1 MATQASATAPERDPA
16 RARGLRRKRG
26 VAPCPPVEATS
37 LPVVPSA
44 VEVLALLTRVRS
56 VRIATAGLD
65 PSRLYDLRAFKSA
78 WVELAYLHRLA
89 AGGRHGGTV
98 VTSMRQLVA
107 GLAPLHPV
115 WKLSGDS
122 WEDRDRHHRSVRRR
136 LSALA
141 AADLLDWRIGVDED
155 LEERRTE
162 LVLRPVP
169 ELLPDELAAAASR
182 LEQWAG
188 RYDPDLN
195 SGSSTGITDV
205 KHAASPL
212 TASERQRRGCQ
223 RAREKARAR
232 RATGAVTASH
242 NEFAPPLRGSDK
254 SENNLLA
261 ERPANVHEIGEVCC
275 AETRVTRACPGA
287 GMEASSASIGLVET
301 ASPRGPGSN
310 VPSGLSGLGL
320 SGLLGRVRVR
330 EEARS
335 LVVGVIAEQALGRAG
350 VVAGWSLERGWPGGR
365 LREAWVVW
373 RFGAGVAAEW
383 GAGPAGRVDADDLA
397 CLRRAVGRYER
408 HAAARPEGFPQGGL
422 AALAQIAAVAAE
434 RGSRPRVL
442 RFGIRALDQL
452 SRRMRAVATARDPER
467 RERLAAR
474 ARRRQA
480 PPPPGCFDYRRPGSN
495 GWPAWV
501 ALDEHGDPI
510 LFMDGHFQVA
520 EHKEPPARDSPAY
533 QGVLRDARLLLG
545 LWPQHEGDG
554 RLVMAIRNQQGVEL
568 APHAVAG
575 PYQPPSHCA
584 DHADREIAELARV
597 AGLTH
602 RDARRVDPDI
612 RSQLLGQLEG
622 EQEQREA
629 AQRRERW
636 HTYLAKQQRNRDES

>member
-1 MATQASATAPERDPA
+1 MPAP
-16 RARGLRRKRG
+16 
-26 VAPCPPVEATS
+26 
-37 LPVVPSA
+37 PSA

-56 VRIATAGLD
+56 VRVATAGLD

-78 WVELAYLHRLA
+78 WAEFAYLHRLA

-141 AADLLDWRIGVDED
+141 AAGLLEWRVGLDED

-169 ELLPDELAAAASR
+169 ELLPDELAAAAAR

-195 SGSSTGITDV
+195 SGSLTGITDV
-205 KHAASPL
+205 KRAAAPL
-212 TASERQRRGCQ
+212 STSERQRRGCQ

-232 RATGAVTASH
+232 RAAGPVTPSQ

-254 SENNLLA
+254 SEKSLVV
-261 ERPANVHEIGEVCC
+261 ECPANVDEIRKVCRLN
-275 AETRVTRACPGA
+275 TRVTRASMGA
-287 GMEASSASIGLVET
+287 DMKAGSASVVVVEP
-301 ASPRGPGSN
+301 ASPRGSGSKA
-310 VPSGLSGLGL
+310 PSGFGGLGL
-320 SGLLGRVRVR
+320 SDLLQRVQARR
-330 EEARS
+330 EARA
-335 LVVGVIAEQALGRAG
+335 LVVEAIAEQALSRAG
-350 VVAGWSLERGWPGGR
+350 EVAGWPSGRRVPVGR

-373 RFGAGVAAEW
+373 RFGASVAADR
-383 GAGPAGRVDADDLA
+383 GAGPASRVDANDLER
-397 CLRRAVGRYER
+397 LRRAVGRYER
-408 HAAARPEGFPQGGL
+408 HAGARPEGFPEGGL

-434 RGSRPRVL
+434 RGSRPRAL
-442 RFGIRALDQL
+442 GFGIRGLDQL

-467 RERLAAR
+467 RERLAAQ

-480 PPPPGCFDYRRPGSN
+480 PPAGCFDYRRPGSN

-501 ALDEHGDPI
+501 ALDGHGDPI
-510 LFMDGHFQVA
+510 LFMDDHFQVA
-520 EHKEPPARDSPAY
+520 EHKEPPARDSQAY
-533 QGVLRDARLLLG
+533 QEVLRDARLLLG
-545 LWPQHEGDG
+545 LWPQEAGDG
-554 RLVMAIRNQQGVEL
+554 RLVMAVRNQRGVEL
-568 APHAVAG
+568 APKALRG
-575 PYQPPSHCA
+575 PYQPPPHRD
-584 DHADREIAELARV
+584 DHADREITELARV

-622 EQEQREA
+622 EQQQRDA

-636 HTYLAKQQRNRDES
+636 QTYLAKQQRDHDET